1 MSPPDEG
8 SRDMAERRREQELA
22 RAAEELHGAT
32 TDLLKLR
39 EVLEQFPETLLTTV
53 RMAGSSSHY
62 PEERPSE
69 DVSRR
74 AGYEAGLREQPE
86 PRPPFLS
93 GTDDPTLAERFED
106 ELHGSESTSR

>member
-1 MSPPDEG
+1 
-8 SRDMAERRREQELA
+8 MAEQSRERELA

-39 EVLEQFPETLLTTV
+39 EMLEQFTTV
-53 RMAGSSSHY
+53 RMAGSSSRH
-62 PEERPSE
+62 PEESPSE
-69 DVSRR
+69 DVARR
-74 AGYEAGLREQPE
+74 AGYDAGFREQPE

-93 GTDDPTLAERFED
+93 GANDPTLAERFED